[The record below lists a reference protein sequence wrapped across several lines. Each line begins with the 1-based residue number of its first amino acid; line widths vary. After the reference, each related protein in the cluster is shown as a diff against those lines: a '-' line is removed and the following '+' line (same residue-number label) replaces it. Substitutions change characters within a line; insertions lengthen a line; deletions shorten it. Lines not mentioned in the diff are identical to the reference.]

1 MPITQP
7 ERKRHKSLSQ
17 SLAES
22 IAADIKSGK
31 LKAGEKLATES
42 AIMEMYD
49 VSRTVVREAIS
60 HLRAEGLVK
69 TQHGIGTFIQE
80 PPAQTISFQH
90 QAIITMRDV
99 LDILELRISLETEAA
114 WLAASRRS
122 EEQMAAIS
130 EAFAAIKTSKSSQE
144 SVSADQRFHQLI
156 AQATGNP
163 YFVNILS
170 NLGGELIPR
179 ARLNSAELNHEATES
194 YLLRV
199 NNEHED
205 ICSAI
210 LRKDSEG
217 ARAAMRTHLSNSRER
232 LREAEQRIQQALTQ
246 NT

>member
-7 ERKRHKSLSQ
+7 QRKRHKSLSQ

-22 IAADIKSGK
+22 IAADIRAGK
-31 LKAGEKLATES
+31 LKAGEKLSTES

-114 WLAASRRS
+114 WLAASRRT
-122 EEQMAAIS
+122 EEQMKAIS
-130 EAFAAIKTSKSSQE
+130 AAFSAIKASKSSE
-144 SVSADQRFHQLI
+144 DSVNADRRFHQLI
-156 AQATGNP
+156 AEATGNP

-170 NLGGELIPR
+170 NLGQELIPR
-179 ARLNSAELNHEATES
+179 ARLNSAELNQEANES
-194 YLLRV
+194 YLQRV
-199 NNEHED
+199 NNEHE
-205 ICSAI
+205 ISVLPFC
-210 LRKDSEG
+210 G
-217 ARAAMRTHLSNSRER
+217 ATLKALG
-232 LREAEQRIQQALTQ
+232 QR
-246 NT
+246 